1 MADTEQIDEFSW
13 KQLLRD
19 RTTYELWSN
28 SQVAKNCQFID
39 KKFGGK
45 PRLLRIEFSEN
56 LQRPSIT
63 NFFTITSGREIY
75 FPKELQNWF
84 ETLTQLQK
92 QNGFFIVTVL
102 DMMPTAD
109 RAELEKRVE
118 VLLDIPNLA
127 EPEGVEKPKTRTQ
140 NNVLSIERDTKVKA
154 WVIQQAK
161 GKCEY
166 CQETGF
172 IKDNGKHYMEV
183 HHLLPLAE
191 QGSDTI
197 RNTVAVCPNCHKKLH
212 FAECR
217 EKIRTELI
225 QRIPR
230 LKDEYL

>member
-1 MADTEQIDEFSW
+1 MADTEQIDKFSW

-19 RTTYELWSN
+19 RTTYGYWSSN
-28 SQVAKNCQFID
+28 PQVANYCQLID
-39 KKFGGK
+39 KKDKGK

-63 NFFTITSGREIY
+63 NLFTITSGREIY

-84 ETLTQLQK
+84 ETLTQLQR
-92 QNGFFIVTVL
+92 QNGSFIVTVL

-109 RAELEKRVE
+109 RDELEKRVE
-118 VLLDIPNLA
+118 ALLDIPSLP
-127 EPEGVEKPKTRTQ
+127 EPEGVEEPNIKIQ
-140 NNVLSIERDTKVKA
+140 NNVSSIERDPKVKV
-154 WVIQQAK
+154 WVIQQAN

-183 HHLLPLAE
+183 HHLRPLAE
-191 QGSDTI
+191 QGSDTT

-217 EKIRTELI
+217 EKIRSVL
-225 QRIPR
+225 
-230 LKDEYL
+230 